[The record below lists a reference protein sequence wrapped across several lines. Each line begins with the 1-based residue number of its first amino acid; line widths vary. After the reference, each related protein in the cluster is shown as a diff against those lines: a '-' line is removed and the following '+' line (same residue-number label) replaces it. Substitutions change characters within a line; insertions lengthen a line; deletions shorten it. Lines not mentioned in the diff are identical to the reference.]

1 MRRTARR
8 GPGRS
13 SAVEGE
19 DLFRPAVAVP
29 DVTPAEWEEEIAS
42 SQIVTYY
49 DTVEG

>member
-29 DVTPAEWEEEIAS
+29 DVTPAELGGGDRVVS
-42 SQIVTYY
+42 IVTYY
-49 DTVEG
+49 DTVER